1 MQQKYQAT
9 CSGPFQH
16 HRARVSRLT
25 QADVDLL
32 PGGLRISEL
41 TSSHNPPYPLSQHP
55 PALDPKPWS
64 GARGKTS
71 MHFPLSHLKSLESPS
86 TWPPACPSAN
96 YSSEQDGWMGW
107 ILALGGKTMIQL
119 RLIFPNS
126 STNSQWF
133 SVLESSF
140 LSYPL
145 PPHIRVTRMI
155 FPNDWTAWALLT
167 LLLTSQKLNEPSL
180 EKGVKEKERDTEM
193 KPGRRWKLGIFMWH
207 QILSHQKCTSPSPLT
222 STNISPRSPGN
233 HRLVLHSGGM
243 SHP

>member
-9 CSGPFQH
+9 CSGPFQY

-32 PGGLRISEL
+32 PGGLQISEL
-41 TSSHNPPYPLSQHP
+41 TSSQNPPYSLAQHP
-55 PALDPKPWS
+55 PVLDPKPWS

-71 MHFPLSHLKSLESPS
+71 LHFLSSHLKSLESPS

-119 RLIFPNS
+119 CLIFPNS
-126 STNSQWF
+126 CANSQWIP
-133 SVLESSF
+133 VLKSSF
-140 LSYPL
+140 LFYPFS
-145 PPHIRVTRMI
+145 PHIRVTHMI

-167 LLLTSQKLNEPSL
+167 LLLTSHRLNEPSL
-180 EKGVKEKERDTEM
+180 EKGIKENERDTEM
-193 KPGRRWKLGIFMWH
+193 KSGRWWKPGIFMRQFWF
-207 QILSHQKCTSPSPLT
+207 IRSVPL
-222 STNISPRSPGN
+222 PP
-233 HRLVLHSGGM
+233 
-243 SHP
+243 P